1 MQKQRI
7 LVLSS
12 NYYPEPTGIGKFN
25 GEMIEWLSRN
35 GYDCGIITTFP
46 YYPYWKTQFPYINKI
61 FRYKTELKKSPDL
74 GDIQIYRCP
83 HYVPA
88 IPLGRKRVLS
98 DLTFFISAFF
108 RLIFI
113 ILFNRKY
120 DYVISVAPPFQLG
133 LLGLMYKRLRGAK
146 LIYHIQDLQIDAAYE
161 LGMIKGK
168 KVLKMMLAFER
179 FIIKKSA
186 YVSTISEAMIKR
198 IKLKYGREVI
208 LFPNWVDTNAFH
220 PLPYQEDIR
229 KEFNFQ
235 KTDKIIL
242 YSGAIGEK
250 QGLKTLLY
258 SAKDLICH
266 EEIKIVICGSGPYKE
281 KLIELANQLELRNVI
296 FMPLQP
302 KDKFNRFLNMADL
315 HLVLQKSNV
324 NDLLMPS
331 KLTNILAV
339 SGLALVTSEPKTSL
353 FSLIKKHNIGILIEP
368 ENQYSLT
375 EAILNAV
382 KGTYKDLKTNAR
394 KFAEEHLMI
403 DNILSKYFSQVILF
417 KKRLMLYTEEQI
429 ISALKQAELG
439 MGVYDVCKILGIT
452 QSAFNNLKENNKDIN
467 YNIQAK
473 SGQTTVKYFA
483 NPNISKEKIDTTS
496 DIQLGT

>member
-1 MQKQRI
+1 MKKQRI

-61 FRYKTELKKSPDL
+61 FRYKTETVSTPDR
-74 GDIQIYRCP
+74 GDIKIYRCP

-88 IPLGRKRVLS
+88 IPLGKKRVFS
-98 DLTFFISAFF
+98 DLTFFISAFL
-108 RLIFI
+108 RLISI
-113 ILFNRKY
+113 MLFGRKY

-133 LLGLMYKRLRGAK
+133 LLGLMYKTFRRAK

-168 KVLKMMLAFER
+168 KMLKVMLTFER

-186 YVSTISEAMIKR
+186 YVSSISEAMIKK

-220 PLPYQEDIR
+220 PLSNQEDIR
-229 KEFNFQ
+229 KEFNFS
-235 KTDKIIL
+235 KADKIIL

-258 SAKDLICH
+258 SAKDLISH

-281 KLIELANQLELRNVI
+281 KLVELANQLELRNVI

-353 FSLIKKHNIGILIEP
+353 FSLIKKHNIGLLVEP

-382 KGTYKDLKTNAR
+382 KGTYKDLKANAR
-394 KFAEEHLMI
+394 KFAEEYLMI
-403 DNILSKYFSQVILF
+403 DNVLPRYFSQVLLF
-417 KKRLMLYTEEQI
+417 EKRLRLYTEEQI

-439 MGVYDVCKILGIT
+439 MGGVYDVCKILGIT
-452 QSAFNNLKENNKDIN
+452 QSALNGSKENSL
-467 YNIQAK
+467 AK
-473 SGQTTVKYFA
+473 SGQTTVKYFP
-483 NPNISKEKIDTTS
+483 NPNGSKEKVDTAS
-496 DIQLGT
+496 EIQLSTNI